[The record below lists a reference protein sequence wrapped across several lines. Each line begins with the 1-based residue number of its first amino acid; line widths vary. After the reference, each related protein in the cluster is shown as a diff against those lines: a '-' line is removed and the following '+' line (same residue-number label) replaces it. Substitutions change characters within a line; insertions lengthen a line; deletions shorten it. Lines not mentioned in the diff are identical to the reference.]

1 MILFFDLETTGLN
14 KLTNEIINIASVVYD
29 EQYDKVIDKFDQY
42 IKPEIP
48 IPYNICMLTGITN
61 DRVKL
66 CQGENLVL
74 QDFMNW
80 LNKYNCNLLVGHNI
94 KRFDV
99 PFIEARCKK
108 HSIINHLPKNIDD
121 TLTMAQSAYKAGTMS
136 DYNYTT
142 AKGNISF
149 KQEFLMQYWDL
160 GQQTHTA
167 LSDVENDI
175 EIYKRLKFLENSIDY
190 GF

>member
-14 KLTNEIINIASVVYD
+14 KLTNEIINIAAAVYD
-29 EQYDKVIDKFDQY
+29 EKLDKIIDTFDRY
-42 IKPEIP
+42 IKPENP
-48 IPYNICMLTGITN
+48 IPYNICVLTGITN
-61 DRVKL
+61 SMVKD
-66 CQGENLVL
+66 CDGENLVL

-80 LNKYNCNLLVGHNI
+80 LAKYNCTLLVGHNI

-99 PFIEARCKK
+99 PFMEARCKK
-108 HSIINHLPKNIDD
+108 HSILNGLPVSLED
-121 TLTMAQSAYKAGTMS
+121 TLSMAQAAYKSGILSGYT
-136 DYNYTT
+136 YTT
-142 AKGNISF
+142 GRGNISF
-149 KQEFLMQYWDL
+149 KQEYLMKYWDL

-175 EIYKRLKFLENSIDY
+175 EIYKHLKSLENSIDY